1 VIFNLLEKNKLPD
14 FLIRFG
20 IRRLLK
26 VRLEEEEKG
35 DLESQQKHLNDY
47 IQSLKESPVA
57 VNTKDANEQH
67 YEVPTEFYKYVLG
80 KRMKYSGGL
89 WNKDVDSLDTSEEDM
104 LALSVERAEIKN
116 GQTVLELG
124 CGWGSMS
131 LYIAEKFPKC
141 KVTGVSNSK
150 TQKEYI
156 DAIAKERGL
165 KNVKIITMDMNVFTI
180 ATKFDRIVS
189 VEMLEHMKNY
199 QSLFKRISGF
209 LKDDGKFFVHIF
221 THKTFAYPFEV
232 RDESDWM
239 AKYFFTGGMMPSHD
253 LFLHFQDDISILK
266 QWTVDGRHYGKTSE
280 AWLKNMDSNRE
291 KILPIFEKTYGKEN
305 ITKWWV
311 YWRVFFMSCA
321 ELWNFEE
328 GQEWIVSHYLF
339 AKKNLG

>member
-1 VIFNLLEKNKLPD
+1 MIFNWLEENKLPD

-26 VRLEEEEKG
+26 VRLDDEDKG
-35 DLESQQKHLNDY
+35 TLELQQNHLNEY
-47 IQSLKESPVA
+47 IDSLKKSPVA
-57 VNTKDANEQH
+57 VNTRDANEQH

-89 WNKDVDSLDTSEEDM
+89 WNANVDSLDTSEEDM
-104 LALSVERAEIKN
+104 LALSVVRAEIKN
-116 GQTVLELG
+116 GQSVLELG

-141 KVTGVSNSK
+141 KVIGVSNSK

-156 DAIAKERGL
+156 DAVAKERGL

-199 QSLFKRISGF
+199 QALFKRISGF
-209 LKDDGKFFVHIF
+209 LKEDGKFFVHIF

-232 RDESDWM
+232 IDESDWM

-305 ITKWWV
+305 TTKWWV

-321 ELWNFEE
+321 ELWNFDE

-339 AKKNLG
+339 AKKNSG

>member
-1 VIFNLLEKNKLPD
+1 MIFNLLEKNKIPD

-26 VRLEEEEKG
+26 IRLEDEDKG
-35 DLESQQKHLNDY
+35 NLELQQNHLNDY
-47 IQSLKESPVA
+47 IDSLKKSPVA

-67 YEVPTEFYKYVLG
+67 YEVPTEFYQYVLG

-89 WNKDVDSLDTSEEDM
+89 WNDNVESLDTSEEDM

-116 GQTVLELG
+116 GQSVLELG

-156 DAIAKERGL
+156 DSVAKERGL
-165 KNVKIITMDMNVFTI
+165 TNVKIITMDMNVFTI
-180 ATKFDRIVS
+180 KSQFDRIVS

-221 THKTFAYPFEV
+221 THRTFAYPFEV
-232 RDESDWM
+232 VDESDWM

-253 LFLHFQDDISILK
+253 LFLHFQDDITILK
-266 QWTVDGRHYGKTSE
+266 QWVVDGRHYGKTSE
-280 AWLKNMDSNRE
+280 AWLQNMDSHRE

-321 ELWNFEE
+321 ELWNFDE

-339 AKKNLG
+339 SKKSKI